1 MNRRTRSR
9 LLIAGTAILSLVVGT
24 TPASAQF
31 GGVVFDPSNY
41 AQNVLTAAR
50 SLQQINN
57 QITSLQNQAQS
68 LINQARNL
76 TSLPTNALS
85 GIQQSIDRTR
95 QLIAQAQAI
104 AYNVQDID
112 RVFAA
117 RYPSGSLSGTSSAQ
131 LVAKCRDALARCG
144 RLVPGFAAHA
154 GDDRYQHRRYAVAG
168 RHVGQREPDRDRCAS
183 SGAGRQP
190 ARRAADPS
198 TRRFDRADRC
208 AIARGKSRC
217 RARDGRRG
225 AGART
230 DQALPGAR
238 LGGYVARSVSLF
250 HD

>member
-1 MNRRTRSR
+1 MNRYRR
-9 LLIAGTAILSLVVGT
+9 LSALLVGVTLLSLTVAT

-50 SLQQINN
+50 ALQQINN

-76 TSLPTNALS
+76 ASLPTNALS
-85 GIQQSIDRTR
+85 DIQQSIDRTR
-95 QLIAQAQAI
+95 QLIAQAQQV

-131 LVAKCRDALARCG
+131 LVKNAETRWHDAVGSFQDSLRAQATIVTNLDDTRSQVSTLVGASQTATGALQAAQAGNQLVALQTRQLADLTA
-144 RLVPGFAAHA
+144 LVAA
-154 GDDRYQHRRYAVAG
+154 Q
-168 RHVGQREPDRDRCAS
+168 S
-183 SGAGRQP
+183 
-190 ARRAADPS
+190 RAASIDAARS
-198 TRRFDRADRC
+198 TADEAQGREQTRRFLA
-208 AIARGKSRC
+208 
-217 RARDGRRG
+217 
-225 AGART
+225 
-230 DQALPGAR
+230 PGS
-238 LGGYVARSVSLF
+238 GYVAQSVSLF

>member
-1 MNRRTRSR
+1 MNRYRR
-9 LLIAGTAILSLVVGT
+9 LSALLVGATFLSLTVAT

-50 SLQQINN
+50 ALQQINN
-57 QITSLQNQAQS
+57 QITSLQNQAQN

-76 TSLPTNALS
+76 ASLPTNALS

-95 QLIAQAQAI
+95 QLIAQAQQV

-131 LVAKCRDALARCG
+131 LVSNAATRWHDAVGSFQDSLRTQATIVTNLDDTRSQVSTLVGASQTATGALQAAQAGNQLVALQTRQLADLTA
-144 RLVPGFAAHA
+144 LVAA
-154 GDDRYQHRRYAVAG
+154 Q
-168 RHVGQREPDRDRCAS
+168 S
-183 SGAGRQP
+183 
-190 ARRAADPS
+190 RAASIDAARTTADEAQGREQ
-198 TRRFDRADRC
+198 TRRFLA
-208 AIARGKSRC
+208 
-217 RARDGRRG
+217 
-225 AGART
+225 
-230 DQALPGAR
+230 PGS
-238 LGGYVARSVSLF
+238 GYVSQSVSLF

>member
-1 MNRRTRSR
+1 MNRRRFPSA
-9 LLIAGTAILSLVVGT
+9 LIAGAALISAGVA

-31 GGVVFDPSNY
+31 GGIVFDPHNY

-76 TSLPTNALS
+76 ASLPTNALS

-95 QLIAQAQAI
+95 QLIAQAQQV

-112 RVFAA
+112 RVFNA

-131 LVAKCRDALARCG
+131 LVTNAEARWQDAVGGFQDSLRTQATIVTNLDDTRAQLGALVGASQDATGALQAAQAGNQLVALQTRQLADVTALIAAQG
-144 RLVPGFAAHA
+144 RS
-154 GDDRYQHRRYAVAG
+154 VAL
-168 RHVGQREPDRDRCAS
+168 QS
-183 SGAGRQP
+183 
-190 ARRAADPS
+190 ARNAADEAQGREQ
-198 TRRFDRADRC
+198 TKRFLA
-208 AIARGKSRC
+208 
-217 RARDGRRG
+217 
-225 AGART
+225 
-230 DQALPGAR
+230 PGT
-238 LGGYVARSVSLF
+238 GFVSHSVSLF

>member
-1 MNRRTRSR
+1 MNHYRRLSA
-9 LLIAGTAILSLVVGT
+9 LLVGATLLSLTVAT

-50 SLQQINN
+50 ALQQINN
-57 QITSLQNQAQS
+57 QITSLQNQAQG

-76 TSLPTNALS
+76 ASLPTNALS

-95 QLIAQAQAI
+95 QLIAQAQQV

-131 LVAKCRDALARCG
+131 LVANAETRWHDAVGSFQDSLRTQATIVTNLDDTRSQVSTLVGASQTATGALQAAQAGNQLVALQTRQLADLTA
-144 RLVPGFAAHA
+144 LVAA
-154 GDDRYQHRRYAVAG
+154 Q
-168 RHVGQREPDRDRCAS
+168 S
-183 SGAGRQP
+183 
-190 ARRAADPS
+190 RAASIDAARTTADEAQGREQ
-198 TRRFDRADRC
+198 TRRFLT
-208 AIARGKSRC
+208 RGS
-217 RARDGRRG
+217 
-225 AGART
+225 
-230 DQALPGAR
+230 
-238 LGGYVARSVSLF
+238 GYVAQSVSLF